1 MKNLFYVFLLFFI
14 VSCGSSESTSVGNR
28 GVVKPKPETEKKSE
42 PEVDWSGTRSSV
54 EIRKETK
61 LYGLEDATELTN
73 PPISTEIPKQKLD
86 NSLTR
91 EKKGYRIQIFSTNS
105 KKLADE
111 IVLEAKNIYRY
122 KVYMSFSAPNYT
134 IRIGNYTKIEEA
146 RLDLDGVQ
154 EHYKNA
160 TVVPDF
166 IK

>member
-1 MKNLFYVFLLFFI
+1 MKIQYSFVIIFFI
-14 VSCGSSESTSVGNR
+14 VSCSSSAPVSVEPHE
-28 GVVKPKPETEKKSE
+28 VTKPKAEVEKKAD
-42 PEVDWSGTRSSV
+42 PDIDWSSTRSSV

-61 LYGLEDATELTN
+61 LYGLEDVPELTN
-73 PPISTEIPKQKLD
+73 PIISSEVPKTKQD

-91 EKKGYRIQIFSTNS
+91 EKKGFRIQIFSTNS

-111 IVLEAKNIYRY
+111 IVLEAKTIYRY

-134 IRIGNYTKIEEA
+134 IRIGNYTKIEDA
-146 RLDLDGVQ
+146 RLDLDEVQ